1 MGHPGPLGEGRCPSA
16 LPKWGPEVPT
26 TPMWRALRPS
36 TPGDFPN
43 AGKVTKGA
51 PRAAPFG
58 IPWCG
63 ISALIGAAL
72 TLAPGLPSATKKDR
86 FATLGWWANRSFFSP
101 QAIPRVTPS
110 AVNPWRGSC
119 FVACV
124 LPGVAALSGGN
135 GEAVGGMIMPPK
147 GSTQR
152 GCPPLGDSL
161 VTFSSGRRSP
171 GVEGRSALLSGA
183 VGAKGPHL
191 GSAEGYTGGAAPRY
205 CAYSSQ
211 SCAKVQNAF
220 SAVLRW
226 AVAGVM
232 VSRSPFQRRST
243 VTSASSRRICS
254 ITLAGM
260 LV

>member
-26 TPMWRALRPS
+26 TPIWRALRPS

-72 TLAPGLPSATKKDR
+72 TLAPGLLSATKIDR
-86 FATLGWWANRSFFSP
+86 FATLGWWANRSLFFPKLYRESHSLLSIRGAAGSLCIAYCP
-101 QAIPRVTPS
+101 EWHSFLGGAATP
-110 AVNPWRGSC
+110 
-119 FVACV
+119 
-124 LPGVAALSGGN
+124 
-135 GEAVGGMIMPPK
+135 GGMIMPPK

-161 VTFSSGRRSP
+161 VTFSSGRKSP
-171 GVEGRSALLSGA
+171 GVGGA
-183 VGAKGPHL
+183 ERPPHGGVGASGPHL
-191 GSAEGYTGGAAPRY
+191 GSAEGATPPRKEAGAAGPKGQHQR
-205 CAYSSQ
+205 ALRRRRTASS
-211 SCAKVQNAF
+211 
-220 SAVLRW
+220 SAS
-226 AVAGVM
+226 
-232 VSRSPFQRRST
+232 VSRRS
-243 VTSASSRRICS
+243 VLMRA
-254 ITLAGM
+254 
-260 LV
+260 